1 MRGTRRFSQAISEG
15 DGISLLADVDGATAA
30 QVADAAGAAGV
41 VVRSELAEIRAATD
55 LPILWSL
62 RGLASDA
69 VADGADAYLLAAGGW
84 QDESDLAR
92 RYADAVE
99 SGLDCVVE
107 VSNEEQLQLV
117 LEHLDPEILLL
128 PGLGRADEA
137 RREFILG
144 LLVDV
149 PAGKLAIAELE
160 GLERND
166 VVELERAGVDAVI
179 VPADDVARLLGGEPA
194 EV

>member
-15 DGISLLADVDGATAA
+15 DGISLLADVDGAPAARTAE
-30 QVADAAGAAGV
+30 AAGAAGV
-41 VVRSELAEIRAATD
+41 VIRTHVADARAGTD
-55 LPILWSL
+55 LPVLWACQGSV
-62 RGLASDA
+62 ADA
-69 VADGADAYLLAAGGW
+69 VADGADAYLLAAGGD
-84 QDESDLAR
+84 DEPDIAR
-92 RYADAVE
+92 RYSDAVE

-107 VSNEEQLQLV
+107 VANEEHLQLV
-117 LEHLDPEILLL
+117 LDGLDPEILLL
-128 PGLGRADEA
+128 PGLGRADDA

-160 GLERND
+160 GLERAD

-179 VPADDVARLLGGEPA
+179 VPAEDVARLLGGERA